1 MPDLPSRQYNSRKHD
16 RSFEAEFYING
27 SANVSI
33 PIKSG
38 NYSNSLMLDYLNMD
52 IDIEDIFV
60 ETSDPLERDKDE
72 NYDDDYDENYDDD
85 YDENDYDDY
94 DDYDEDYNE
103 D

>member
-1 MPDLPSRQYNSRKHD
+1 M
-16 RSFEAEFYING
+16 
-27 SANVSI
+27 
-33 PIKSG
+33 
-38 NYSNSLMLDYLNMD
+38 MLDYLNMD